1 MSDPNQEFQPPPPP
15 PTRPAEPERERPG
28 WLLFAGIGAFVLG
41 IIVIA
46 LNIAGVLTSAIGTGA
61 GLCALGIMFLAFS
74 FIRLPAVADAPP
86 KMSTAGTLVG
96 IFFEPTRVFRNLRAH
111 PRWLA
116 AILIAGIVS
125 AVYTT
130 AFYRRLGPERIVNFT
145 YDALEES
152 PLKPPPEALAESR
165 RTELEKAQSTS
176 AKVTNGIST
185 VVAGFFGVAFVAAL
199 CLLGVLAFG
208 GRMHFWQAFSA
219 VAYIGLP
226 VTIIQKLISLLVL
239 YLKAPEDIH
248 PLLGQESLVYDHLGL
263 LVSSKDHPILYT
275 FLTTF
280 GVIMLYRI
288 WMTAVGLRETGYKVS
303 STAAWGVTITLTVLF
318 LVLRLAMAAIFP
330 SFLG

>member
-1 MSDPNQEFQPPPPP
+1 MSDLNQEFQPPPPP
-15 PTRPAEPERERPG
+15 PVQTEPERPRPT
-28 WLLFAGIGAFVLG
+28 WLLWAAIGVFVLG
-41 IIVIA
+41 IIIIG
-46 LNIAGVLTSAIGTGA
+46 LNIAGVLTSAITTGM
-61 GLCALGIMFLAFS
+61 GVCALGIMFFAFS
-74 FIRLPAVADAPP
+74 FIRLPVVPDAPP
-86 KMSTAGTLVG
+86 KMSTAATLVG

-116 AILIAGIVS
+116 AILIAGIIS
-125 AVYTT
+125 AVYTA

-145 YDALEES
+145 FDALEQS

-165 RTELEKAQSTS
+165 RAELEKASSTK
-176 AKVTNGIST
+176 AQVMNAIST
-185 VVAGFFGVAFVAAL
+185 VATGFFGAAFLAAL

-208 GRMHFWQAFSA
+208 GRMHFWQAFSV

-226 VTIIQKLISLLVL
+226 VTLIQKAVSFLVL

-248 PLLGQESLVYDHLGL
+248 PLLGQESLVYDHLAL

-275 FLTTF
+275 FLATF
-280 GVIMLYRI
+280 GILALYRV
-288 WMTAVGLRETGYKVS
+288 WLMATGLREGGYKVS

-318 LVLRLAMAAIFP
+318 LVFRLALAAIFP

>member
-1 MSDPNQEFQPPPPP
+1 MSDPNQEFQAPPPPP
-15 PTRPAEPERERPG
+15 IQTEPERPRPT
-28 WLLFAGIGAFVLG
+28 WLMTVAIGVFVLG
-41 IIVIA
+41 IIIIA
-46 LNIAGVLTSAIGTGA
+46 LNIAGVLTSAIGTGV
-61 GLCALGIMFLAFS
+61 GICALGIMFFAFS
-74 FIRLPAVADAPP
+74 FIRLPVVPNAPP
-86 KMSTAGTLVG
+86 RMSTAATLVG
-96 IFFEPTRVFRNLRAH
+96 IFFEPTRVFQNLRAH

-145 YDALEES
+145 FDALEQS

-165 RTELEKAQSTS
+165 RAELEKASSTK
-176 AKVTNGIST
+176 AQVTNAIST
-185 VVAGFFGVAFVAAL
+185 VATGFFGAAFLAAL

-208 GRMHFWQAFSA
+208 GRMHFWQALSV

-226 VTIIQKLISLLVL
+226 VTLIQKAVSFLVL

-248 PLLGQESLVYDHLGL
+248 PLLGQESLVYDHLAL

-275 FLTTF
+275 FLATF
-280 GVIMLYRI
+280 GILALYRI
-288 WMTAVGLRETGYKVS
+288 WLMATGLREGGYKVS

-318 LVLRLAMAAIFP
+318 LVFRLGLAAIFP

>member
-1 MSDPNQEFQPPPPP
+1 MSDPNQEFHAPPPPP
-15 PTRPAEPERERPG
+15 IQTEPERQRPT
-28 WLLFAGIGAFVLG
+28 WLMGAAIGVFVLG
-41 IIVIA
+41 IIIIA

-61 GLCALGIMFLAFS
+61 GLCALGIMFFAFS
-74 FIRLPAVADAPP
+74 FIRLPAVPDAPP
-86 KMSTAGTLVG
+86 RMSTAATLAG

-125 AVYTT
+125 AGYTA
-130 AFYRRLGPERIVNFT
+130 AFYRRLGPERIVTFT
-145 YDALEES
+145 YDALEQS

-165 RTELEKAQSTS
+165 RADLEKASSTT
-176 AKVTNGIST
+176 AQVTNAIST
-185 VVAGFFGVAFVAAL
+185 VAMGFFGVAFLAAL

-208 GRMHFWQAFSA
+208 GRMHYWQAFSV
-219 VAYIGLP
+219 VAYVGFPFTL
-226 VTIIQKLISLLVL
+226 IQKLISFLVL

-275 FLTTF
+275 FLATF
-280 GVIMLYRI
+280 GVLVLYRV
-288 WMTAVGLRETGYKVS
+288 WLTATGLREGGYKVS
-303 STAAWGVTITLTVLF
+303 STGAWGVTITLTLLF

>member
-1 MSDPNQEFQPPPPP
+1 MSDPNQEFQAPPPPP
-15 PTRPAEPERERPG
+15 IQIEPERQRPA
-28 WLLFAGIGAFVLG
+28 LLLYAGIGVFVLG
-41 IIVIA
+41 IIIIV
-46 LNIAGVLTSAIGTGA
+46 LNIAGVLSSAIGTGA
-61 GLCALGIMFLAFS
+61 GVCALGILFFAFS
-74 FIRLPAVADAPP
+74 FMRLPAVPDAPP
-86 KMSTAGTLVG
+86 KMSTAATIIG

-116 AILIAGIVS
+116 AILIVGIVS
-125 AVYTT
+125 AVYTA

-145 YDALEES
+145 FDALEQS

-165 RTELEKAQSTS
+165 RTELEKASSTK
-176 AKVTNGIST
+176 AQVMNGIST
-185 VVAGFFGVAFVAAL
+185 VATGFFGVAFLAAL

-208 GRMHFWQAFSA
+208 GRMHYWQAYSV
-219 VAYIGLP
+219 VAYISLP
-226 VTIIQKLISLLVL
+226 VTIIQKLVSFLVL

-248 PLLGQESLVYDHLGL
+248 PLLGQESLVYDNLAL

-275 FLTTF
+275 FLATF
-280 GVIMLYRI
+280 GILALYRI
-288 WMTAVGLRETGYKVS
+288 WLMATGLREGGYKVS

>member
-1 MSDPNQEFQPPPPP
+1 MSDPNQEFQAPPPPP
-15 PTRPAEPERERPG
+15 IQTEPERPRPT
-28 WLLFAGIGAFVLG
+28 WLMTVAIGVFVFG
-41 IIVIA
+41 IIIIA
-46 LNIAGVLTSAIGTGA
+46 LNIAGVLTSAIGTGV
-61 GLCALGIMFLAFS
+61 GICALGIMFFAFS
-74 FIRLPAVADAPP
+74 FIRLPVVPDAPP
-86 KMSTAGTLVG
+86 RMSTAATLVG
-96 IFFEPTRVFRNLRAH
+96 IFFEPTRVFQNLRAH

-145 YDALEES
+145 FDALEQS

-165 RTELEKAQSTS
+165 RAELEKASSTK
-176 AKVTNGIST
+176 AQVTNAIST
-185 VVAGFFGVAFVAAL
+185 VATGFFGAAFLAAL

-208 GRMHFWQAFSA
+208 GRMHFWQALSV

-226 VTIIQKLISLLVL
+226 VTLIQKAVSFLVL

-248 PLLGQESLVYDHLGL
+248 PLLGQESLVYDHLAL

-275 FLTTF
+275 FLATF
-280 GVIMLYRI
+280 GILALYRI
-288 WMTAVGLRETGYKVS
+288 WLMATGLREGGYKVS

-318 LVLRLAMAAIFP
+318 LVFRLGLAAIFP

>member
-1 MSDPNQEFQPPPPP
+1 MY
-15 PTRPAEPERERPG
+15 TA
-28 WLLFAGIGAFVLG
+28 IGVFVLG
-41 IIVIA
+41 IIIIA
-46 LNIAGVLTSAIGTGA
+46 LNIAGVLTSAISTGA
-61 GLCALGIMFLAFS
+61 SVCVLGIMFFGFS
-74 FIRLPAVADAPP
+74 FMRLPAVPDAPP
-86 KMSTAGTLVG
+86 KMSTAATLVG

-145 YDALEES
+145 FDALEQS

-165 RTELEKAQSTS
+165 RTELEKASSTS
-176 AKVTNGIST
+176 AQVTNAIST
-185 VVAGFFGVAFVAAL
+185 IANGFFGVAFLAAL
-199 CLLGVLAFG
+199 CPSGRARVWRSHAFLADVFG
-208 GRMHFWQAFSA
+208 HRLRQ
-219 VAYIGLP
+219 LP
-226 VTIIQKLISLLVL
+226 VTVIQKLISFLVL

-248 PLLGQESLVYDHLGL
+248 PLLGQESLVYDHLAL

-275 FLTTF
+275 FLATF
-280 GVIMLYRI
+280 GILALYRI
-288 WMTAVGLRETGYKVS
+288 WLTATGLREGGYKVS

>member
-1 MSDPNQEFQPPPPP
+1 MS
-15 PTRPAEPERERPG
+15 A
-28 WLLFAGIGAFVLG
+28 AIGVFVLG
-41 IIVIA
+41 IIIIA
-46 LNIAGVLTSAIGTGA
+46 LNIAGVLTSAIGTGV
-61 GLCALGIMFLAFS
+61 GVCALGIMFFAFS
-74 FIRLPAVADAPP
+74 FIRLPVVPDAPP
-86 KMSTAGTLVG
+86 RMSTAATLVG

-125 AVYTT
+125 AVYTA
-130 AFYRRLGPERIVNFT
+130 AFYRRLGPDRIVNFT
-145 YDALEES
+145 FDALEQS

-165 RTELEKAQSTS
+165 RTELEKASSTK
-176 AKVTNGIST
+176 AQVTNAIST
-185 VVAGFFGVAFVAAL
+185 VATGFFGAAFLAAL

-208 GRMHFWQAFSA
+208 GRMHFWQAFSV

-226 VTIIQKLISLLVL
+226 VTLIQKAVSFLVL

-248 PLLGQESLVYDHLGL
+248 PLLGQESLVYDHLAL

-275 FLTTF
+275 FLATF
-280 GVIMLYRI
+280 GILALYRI
-288 WMTAVGLRETGYKVS
+288 WLMATGLREGGYKVS

-318 LVLRLAMAAIFP
+318 LVFRLGLAAIFP

>member
-1 MSDPNQEFQPPPPP
+1 MSDPNQEFQAPPPPSIQ
-15 PTRPAEPERERPG
+15 TEPERPRPT
-28 WLLFAGIGAFVLG
+28 WLMWTAIGVFVLG
-41 IIVIA
+41 IIIIA
-46 LNIAGVLTSAIGTGA
+46 LNIAGVLASAIGTGA
-61 GLCALGIMFLAFS
+61 GLCVLGIMFFAFS
-74 FIRLPAVADAPP
+74 FIRLPVVPDAPP
-86 KMSTAGTLVG
+86 RMSTGATLIG

-111 PRWLA
+111 PRWMA
-116 AILIAGIVS
+116 AILIVGIVS

-145 YDALEES
+145 FDALEQS

-165 RTELEKAQSTS
+165 RTELEKASSTKS
-176 AKVTNGIST
+176 QVTNGIST
-185 VVAGFFGVAFVAAL
+185 IANGFFGVAFVAAL

-208 GRMHFWQAFSA
+208 GRMHFWQTFSV
-219 VAYIGLP
+219 VAYVSLP
-226 VTIIQKLISLLVL
+226 VTVIQKLISFLVL

-248 PLLGQESLVYDHLGL
+248 PLLGQESLVYDHLAL

-275 FLTTF
+275 FLATF
-280 GVIMLYRI
+280 GILALYRI
-288 WMTAVGLRETGYKVS
+288 WLTAAGLREGGYKVS

>member
-1 MSDPNQEFQPPPPP
+1 MSDPNQEFQAPPPPP
-15 PTRPAEPERERPG
+15 IQTEPERPRPT
-28 WLLFAGIGAFVLG
+28 WLLWAAIGVFVLG
-41 IIVIA
+41 IIIIA
-46 LNIAGVLTSAIGTGA
+46 LQIAGVLTSAIGTGV
-61 GLCALGIMFLAFS
+61 GVCALGIMFFAFS
-74 FIRLPAVADAPP
+74 FIRLPVVPDAPP
-86 KMSTAGTLVG
+86 RMSTAATLGG
-96 IFFEPTRVFRNLRAH
+96 IFFEPTRVFQNLRAH

-145 YDALEES
+145 FDAIEQS

-165 RTELEKAQSTS
+165 RAELERASSTS
-176 AKVTNGIST
+176 AKVTNTLTTIT
-185 VVAGFFGVAFVAAL
+185 TGFFGVAFLAAL
-199 CLLGVLAFG
+199 ALVGVLAFG
-208 GRMHFWQAFSA
+208 GRMHYWQAFS
-219 VAYIGLP
+219 VIAYVSFP
-226 VTIIQKLISLLVL
+226 VTLIQKLISFLVL

-248 PLLGQESLVYDHLGL
+248 PLLGQESLVYDHLAL

-275 FLTTF
+275 FLATF
-280 GVIMLYRI
+280 GILALYRI
-288 WMTAVGLRETGYKVS
+288 WLTATGLREGGYKVS

>member
-1 MSDPNQEFQPPPPP
+1 MSDPNQEFHAPPPPP
-15 PTRPAEPERERPG
+15 IQTEPERQRPT
-28 WLLFAGIGAFVLG
+28 WLMWAAIGVFVLG
-41 IIVIA
+41 IIIIG
-46 LNIAGVLTSAIGTGA
+46 LNIAGVLASAITTGA
-61 GLCALGIMFLAFS
+61 AVCVLGIMFFGFS
-74 FIRLPAVADAPP
+74 FMRLPVVPDAPP
-86 KMSTAGTLVG
+86 KMSTAATLAG

-116 AILIAGIVS
+116 AILIVGIVS

-145 YDALEES
+145 FDALEQS

-165 RTELEKAQSTS
+165 RAELEKASSTP
-176 AKVTNGIST
+176 AQVTNGIST
-185 VVAGFFGVAFVAAL
+185 IANGFFGVALIAAL
-199 CLLGVLAFG
+199 ALLGVLAFG
-208 GRMHFWQAFSA
+208 GRMHYWQAFSV
-219 VAYIGLP
+219 VAYVSLP
-226 VTIIQKLISLLVL
+226 VTVIQKLISFLVL

-248 PLLGQESLVYDHLGL
+248 PLLGQESLVYDHLAL

-275 FLTTF
+275 FLATF
-280 GVIMLYRI
+280 GILALYRI
-288 WMTAVGLRETGYKVS
+288 WLMATGLREGGYKVS

>member
-1 MSDPNQEFQPPPPP
+1 MSDPNQQFQAPPPPP
-15 PTRPAEPERERPG
+15 IQTEPERPRPT
-28 WLLFAGIGAFVLG
+28 WLMSAAIGVFVIG
-41 IIVIA
+41 IIIIA
-46 LNIAGVLTSAIGTGA
+46 LNIAGVLTSAIGTGV
-61 GLCALGIMFLAFS
+61 GVCALGIMFFAFS
-74 FIRLPAVADAPP
+74 FIRLPVVPDAPP
-86 KMSTAGTLVG
+86 KMSTAATLAG

-145 YDALEES
+145 FDALEQS

-165 RTELEKAQSTS
+165 RTELEKASSTK
-176 AKVTNGIST
+176 AQVTNAIST
-185 VVAGFFGVAFVAAL
+185 VATGFFGAAFLAAL

-208 GRMHFWQAFSA
+208 GRMHFWQAYSV

-226 VTIIQKLISLLVL
+226 VTLIQKAVSFLVL

-248 PLLGQESLVYDHLGL
+248 PLLGQESLVYDHLAL

-275 FLTTF
+275 FLATF
-280 GVIMLYRI
+280 GILALYRI
-288 WMTAVGLRETGYKVS
+288 WLMATGLREGGYKVS

-318 LVLRLAMAAIFP
+318 LVFRLALAAIFP